1 MYLKRALRELER
13 RVADLEADLQPQLG
27 KPGGVKHTTQ
37 RIDEALPDGSP
48 KEIELI
54 DTVNKGQG
62 ISNQDARIVY
72 RFDDCNPALDGTT
85 MVKGFCVSSHG
96 QFRMDQRGIT
106 VRKIQEFFFNLE
118 KYLERNETNRRTF
131 DLRDSI
137 NRGWETKW
145 TDERSNNL
153 TVVFRLEGDSAKII
167 TTYYKNK
174 KDPILIEEKDYS
186 RFIRPRGRRRRR

>member
-1 MYLKRALRELER
+1 MYLKRALLDLER
-13 RVADLEADLQPQLG
+13 RIAHLEADLQPQLG
-27 KPGGVKHTTQ
+27 RPGGVKHTTQ

-145 TDERSNNL
+145 TDERNGNL
-153 TVVFRLEGDSAKII
+153 TVVFTLEGDSAKII

-174 KDPILIEEKDYS
+174 KDPILTEEKDYS